1 MVKPWTAFVVA
12 CALAFPGISAASAA
26 DVKAGSKCQ
35 TLNKTATSA
44 GKSLQCKLVN
54 KKLVWV
60 VRGAA
65 SSAKSSAPTGPQAQK
80 IISTYGNTIPL
91 MGGLGTG
98 SITATSGLAVAITS
112 STPDI
117 CTLDGAGLHLSATGR
132 CNITA
137 NQAGTTSFLPAT
149 LNQTI
154 AVTGPKLDAPD
165 EQLTNAGQITLV
177 AKNQT
182 YKAEL
187 FEFQVLQVKDN
198 ADAAVCADSSKNEGC
213 FLDSYGESKVDP
225 KSANR
230 YVKVHVKVHDTGT
243 ELMGPT
249 FYFRLLVGTKI
260 YDAQISVTLDSLN
273 DATIQPGETAEGDY
287 YLSLPKDI
295 KIDQGYLIFDDT
307 FVSAD
312 QAVIFA
318 L

>member
-1 MVKPWTAFVVA
+1 MIKSWTAFAVA
-12 CALAFPGISAASAA
+12 SALTFAGIPASFAA
-26 DVKAGSKCQ
+26 DVKVGSKCQ
-35 TLNKTATSA
+35 PLNKTATFA

-60 VRGAA
+60 VSGTA
-65 SSAKSSAPTGPQAQK
+65 SSAKTTTPSGPQAQK
-80 IISTYGNTIPL
+80 ITSTYSTTIPL
-91 MGGLGTG
+91 VGGLGTG
-98 SITATSGLAVAITS
+98 AIKASSGLAVAITS

-117 CTLDGAGLHLSATGR
+117 CTFDSAGLHLTSTGK
-132 CNITA
+132 CTITA
-137 NQAGTTSFLPAT
+137 NQAGTAAFLPAS

-154 AVTGPKLDAPD
+154 AIIGPKLDSPD
-165 EQLTNAGQITLV
+165 EPLTSAGQISLV

-187 FEFQVLQVKDN
+187 FEFQVLQVTDN
-198 ADAAVCADSSKNEGC
+198 VDAAVCADSSKNEGC

-225 KSANR
+225 KSPSR

-273 DATIQPGETAEGDY
+273 DATIQPGESAEGDY
-287 YLSLPKDI
+287 YLSLPKEL
-295 KIDQGYLIFDDT
+295 KIDQAYLIFDDT

-312 QAVIFA
+312 QAVIFE